1 MVVPDQLIS
10 EERNLNPK
18 ADPMVATEEEVAILY

>member
-1 MVVPDQLIS
+1 MVVQDQLIS

-18 ADPMVATEEEVAILY
+18 ADPMVATAGEEVI